1 MKVLLISSGE
11 QPAIK
16 GLCTKL
22 NDYYPNDSFEHLNY
36 YSKNP
41 YPIFA
46 KIPLLRYIYRLLIFM
61 SFKTKIR
68 QSDVINIHYIDS
80 YTEPLIRLIRYVKR
94 HIMIVVSVW
103 GSDYFIIQNKAVS
116 YRRKAFALSDLIT
129 FANTSYISDFAA
141 RYDNKYDHKVR
152 QVRFGLKQLE
162 LIKDILSNTSK
173 DELKNKKQISAKY
186 CILAG
191 TNAQENQQ
199 HELMIEQLNMLPDEV
214 KRQVCFIFPLTY
226 GNNKERVVNL
236 LKESNINYLIYDNW
250 LTDQEIAELR
260 IICDIIIQLQTNDQF
275 SGAMQEALY
284 AGNQVITGAWLDYS
298 DFIQR
303 GIDIHYISDFPA
315 LVDQISAVLALIE
328 LKEVNKN
335 PDRVWELSSWE
346 KNIIAWYEIYKEY
359 V

>member
-1 MKVLLISSGE
+1 
-11 QPAIK
+11 
-16 GLCTKL
+16 
-22 NDYYPNDSFEHLNY
+22 
-36 YSKNP
+36 
-41 YPIFA
+41 
-46 KIPLLRYIYRLLIFM
+46 
-61 SFKTKIR
+61 
-68 QSDVINIHYIDS
+68 
-80 YTEPLIRLIRYVKR
+80 
-94 HIMIVVSVW
+94 
-103 GSDYFIIQNKAVS
+103 
-116 YRRKAFALSDLIT
+116 
-129 FANTSYISDFAA
+129 
-141 RYDNKYDHKVR
+141 
-152 QVRFGLKQLE
+152 